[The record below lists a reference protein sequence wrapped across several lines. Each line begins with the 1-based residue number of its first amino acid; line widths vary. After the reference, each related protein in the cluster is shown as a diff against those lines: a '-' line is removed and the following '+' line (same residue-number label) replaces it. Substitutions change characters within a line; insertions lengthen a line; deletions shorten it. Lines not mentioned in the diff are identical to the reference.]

1 MYLIRQEKETDYKEV
16 EKLVEE
22 AFKDITYS
30 DHKEHLLVKR
40 LRKSDAFIDQLSLL
54 AEGDGNILGHIMF
67 TRIVI
72 KNEKNEH
79 QSLALAPVSV
89 LPAYQGQGLGSSL
102 IKEGLELAK
111 NLGFKS
117 VVVLGD
123 NKYYSRFGFKP
134 ASKWGIRA
142 PFEVVDEYFMALELG
157 YGELEGVEGTVV
169 YSREFLE

>member
-54 AEGDGNILGHIMF
+54 AEGGGIILGHIMF

-102 IKEGLELAK
+102 IKEGLDLAK